1 MRKRHTKHEKHKTKY
16 AKSSECFAEAF
27 ETGEEHSADR
37 YFFVSA
43 VAGEAGG
50 KRRKLDKRKK
60 SRTEKQYDNE

>member
-16 AKSSECFAEAF
+16 AKSSERFAEAF

-50 KRRKLDKRKK
+50 KRRKFDKRKK